1 MFFIIFVFQV
11 NALSRRNMSYKY
23 HKHDASVIV
32 FSKIFQYFSVQHIRL
47 LSGREN
53 GRR

>member
-1 MFFIIFVFQV
+1 
-11 NALSRRNMSYKY
+11 MS
-23 HKHDASVIV
+23 ASVIV
-32 FSKIFQYFSVQHIRL
+32 FSKMFQYFSVEHIRL

>member
-1 MFFIIFVFQV
+1 
-11 NALSRRNMSYKY
+11 MSYKC
-23 HKHDASVIV
+23 HKYGASVIV
-32 FSKIFQYFSVQHIRL
+32 FSKIFQYFSVEHIQL